1 MLVTKGAGQDGSAR
15 LVNAARIGQERRTAA
30 AMPRSTGFTL
40 VEAVIMLLVMSILT
54 TFAVNSYNSYVKRAR
69 AADALEQL
77 DQFRTHMEKA
87 FQDNGN
93 YGVGACAVSLP
104 TGVANFAFS
113 CQLAQNGQVFTA
125 TATGSGSVAGY
136 MYTINEQGFRRTE
149 AFPAAASIPTD
160 CWMVEKDRCR

>member
-1 MLVTKGAGQDGSAR
+1 MLVTKGAGQDVSAH
-15 LVNAARIGQERRTAA
+15 LVKTARIAHEQRTAA
-30 AMPRSTGFTL
+30 AVPRSTGFTL
-40 VEAVIMLLVMSILT
+40 IEAVIMLLVMSILT
-54 TFAVNSYNSYVKRAR
+54 TFAVNSYNSYVRRAR

-104 TGVANFAFS
+104 TGVTNFAFS

-125 TATGSGSVAGY
+125 SATGSGSVAGY
-136 MYTINEQGFRRTE
+136 VYTINDQGFRRTE
-149 AFPAAASIPTD
+149 AFPAASVPTD